1 MNFNITNNIAVEIK
15 NQIGLTEL
23 ENEVAV
29 NVFGAVAQA
38 IENHNIALDAFNE
51 AVKFANEIGL
61 IAVGETTFA
70 QFVKFTK
77 DFENAGYSA
86 EVIDVVMDNTEAM
99 KANGIKGDRI
109 MAVWGGLLK
118 EGIELPLTAEEVV
131 AVNNLAKAIKA
142 ESNHCGV
149 TVVMVSEAFEKN
161 PTKWAYLKAL
171 RQNVFEVIGAAVA
184 EGCNDAVAEI
194 LGFNIPETLKGIQ
207 QYRKVKLVR
216 LAIEA
221 AKK

>member
-23 ENEVAV
+23 ENEVAI

-118 EGIELPLTAEEVV
+118 EGIELPLTAEEAV
-131 AVNNLAKAIKA
+131 AVSRLADSIKN
-142 ESNHCGV
+142 ESAHYGY
-149 TVVMVSEAFEKN
+149 TVAMVAEAFEKN
-161 PTKWAYLKAL
+161 PTKWASLKASIAD
-171 RQNVFEVIGAAVA
+171 VFAVIGTAVA
-184 EGCNDAVAEI
+184 EGCNDAVAET
-194 LGFNIPETLKGIQ
+194 LGFGIPDTLKGVQ
-207 QYRKVKLVR
+207 AYRKVKLVR